1 MALCLYLLKVTGK
14 DMVSRVGG
22 VPARDKNT
30 IPFPAS
36 SPCAPLA
43 WTVPTCS
50 CCQLSLAAQ
59 AGMAGVPANG
69 PTISTYAFRPG
80 SWGKAM
86 LLVKNRALTQQ
97 LGSRG

>member
-36 SPCAPLA
+36 SPCAPWHGQSPPAAAASSHWQPRQA
-43 WTVPTCS
+43 WLV
-50 CCQLSLAAQ
+50 CQLMGPPLALTPFVLAAG
-59 AGMAGVPANG
+59 A
-69 PTISTYAFRPG
+69 S
-80 SWGKAM
+80 AM